1 MFDKIT
7 FVTQPFSQDG
17 SGTVLGIGNEGLKVT
32 QSHHW
37 ETQSNANEIHRV
49 WKSTEQSWAGKGFP
63 EEVTPKLRPE
73 GWVEVGEAQNGKK
86 SVLEECSV
94 QKDCS
99 AKVSREE
106 GAASVSWA
114 CMNAGFKEKGVGWH
128 EIGEVKYIP
137 WSEHKGP
144 CELSYKFT
152 CITFHECPLSD
163 DNRKPWKVSQ
173 NWYRKIPSIAP
184 GQSKDTINSCW
195 WVWSTWVQSATGAG
209 RRDWGSAWRGWEG
222 SQRMSI
228 VKGTLGDLLFFSA
241 MFYEHPLTVFG
252 IHHIPVDRPA
262 LKILLIHTSIPVL
275 LNFILM
281 MCLHSIM
288 FK

>member
-1 MFDKIT
+1 MLVPREKTCFVQGHTMTGQLAQGLFHYSSSAQQSPPDQGCNCGFCQLIWHKMFDKIT

-17 SGTVLGIGNEGLKVT
+17 SGTVLGIGNEGVKVT
-32 QSHHW
+32 RSHHW
-37 ETQSNANEIHRV
+37 ETQSNANEIRRV

-94 QKDCS
+94 RKDCS

-114 CMNAGFKEKGVGWH
+114 CMNAGFKDKGAGWH

-152 CITFHECPLSD
+152 CITFHECPLPD

-173 NWYRKIPSIAP
+173 NWYRKIPSIGP
-184 GQSKDTINSCW
+184 GQSKATINSCW
-195 WVWSTWVQSATGAG
+195 WV
-209 RRDWGSAWRGWEG
+209 
-222 SQRMSI
+222 
-228 VKGTLGDLLFFSA
+228 
-241 MFYEHPLTVFG
+241 
-252 IHHIPVDRPA
+252 
-262 LKILLIHTSIPVL
+262 
-275 LNFILM
+275 
-281 MCLHSIM
+281 
-288 FK
+288 